1 MSLAVGSLT
10 KEKITLYHCALR
22 AMRGLTSA
30 DDQSERSSRVLFC
43 ICMPSRKF
51 LCDASLRY
59 FHLFGHERTRVDSRA
74 HKWIVIANA

>member
-30 DDQSERSSRVLFC
+30 DDQSERSSRVLFLHLHA
-43 ICMPSRKF
+43 IKEIPLRRVIEIF
-51 LCDASLRY
+51 PSLRP
-59 FHLFGHERTRVDSRA
+59 RA
-74 HKWIVIANA
+74 YARRLAGS